1 MTTLLHFYK
10 LLFLTSLVVF
20 FNVSLS
26 AQNKQNDYTFPQ
38 KQTPVSLIPCGKVV
52 VFGYNDR
59 SVYAPRANELST
71 FNGKILNV
79 KFNPTGASYIVVNS
93 NKKTSEAKV
102 FYSNVYNG
110 ELYKFNTKKTG
121 VPQAATYTSDA
132 RKLLLATDRGILVM
146 SAINFQP
153 IDTIPA
159 PFAVTDINVSDNNYY
174 LLLRNEHQVAV
185 YNFEEKKLRKKW
197 KFDEKVTKVGF
208 SNDNSEL
215 AILTDDGVLSIYD
228 ARSFL
233 IKKNIEGLGQGL
245 SFTYNHDGKYVA
257 VATAPNLIVLVNLL
271 NDTDREHIEVP
282 AGGMSAV
289 EFLIDSQQSQMLAY
303 NATKSINVKRLTSLA
318 PNYNKLV
325 ADGADE
331 LMHEWLKMMPGET
344 MEEYRARVN
353 DESRAKQRRLFEDK
367 IATDLAGDLASMSK
381 ISLGKYDRSNQMLSL
396 EFDNMP
402 SIFLPIPEEAV
413 GAFKNPEDISIED
426 AQYGVLPNDNFEL
439 IYAKFHNKTNNET
452 YIYNNLDRV
461 PLNFE
466 QSDDNMVSLDI
477 LQQQQME
484 ELKLQELK
492 QKVVEEAKSR
502 NVISDHTNITVDSR
516 IENAYDAN
524 GKKILNYKVKI
535 SYEVESGFSV
545 QEDFGPGKYQVDESG
560 AAKSMLAL
568 VKQAFE
574 GDFKQY
580 IEAGKKLSVSISGM
594 ADATPIRNRIA
605 YNGVYGN
612 FDNEPVYQNGQLAA
626 ISINQKDGIQRNEQ
640 LAFLRAYGVKDYLE
654 RNVEGLNTMNRN
666 YTYSIAVAEGKGS
679 EFRRIIAE
687 FTFVDAF

>member
-303 NATKSINVKRLTSLA
+303 NATKR
-318 PNYNKLV
+318 
-325 ADGADE
+325 
-331 LMHEWLKMMPGET
+331 
-344 MEEYRARVN
+344 
-353 DESRAKQRRLFEDK
+353 
-367 IATDLAGDLASMSK
+367 
-381 ISLGKYDRSNQMLSL
+381 DRKS
-396 EFDNMP
+396 
-402 SIFLPIPEEAV
+402 
-413 GAFKNPEDISIED
+413 
-426 AQYGVLPNDNFEL
+426 
-439 IYAKFHNKTNNET
+439 
-452 YIYNNLDRV
+452 
-461 PLNFE
+461 
-466 QSDDNMVSLDI
+466 
-477 LQQQQME
+477 
-484 ELKLQELK
+484 
-492 QKVVEEAKSR
+492 VV
-502 NVISDHTNITVDSR
+502 
-516 IENAYDAN
+516 
-524 GKKILNYKVKI
+524 
-535 SYEVESGFSV
+535 
-545 QEDFGPGKYQVDESG
+545 
-560 AAKSMLAL
+560 
-568 VKQAFE
+568 
-574 GDFKQY
+574 
-580 IEAGKKLSVSISGM
+580 
-594 ADATPIRNRIA
+594 
-605 YNGVYGN
+605 
-612 FDNEPVYQNGQLAA
+612 
-626 ISINQKDGIQRNEQ
+626 
-640 LAFLRAYGVKDYLE
+640 
-654 RNVEGLNTMNRN
+654 
-666 YTYSIAVAEGKGS
+666 
-679 EFRRIIAE
+679 
-687 FTFVDAF
+687 